1 MIALTIFLVFVLS
14 VLGIGAL
21 GAWSDIKSLTI
32 QNIYSVLILAAFPVC
47 YILMWLMGDLDIF
60 APLWSHVGAFV
71 TVLVISALLFF
82 FNVMGAADS
91 KLASVYALWIGFA
104 NLPVFL
110 FIMSLVGAVL
120 GAVAL
125 FIKKKKPF
133 KEPKEGSW
141 VAQLQGG
148 GSKVPYG
155 VAIVVGALFG
165 FYHAGYL
172 NLEVLAAAFDI

>member
-1 MIALTIFLVFVLS
+1 MIALTIFLVFALS

-32 QNIYSVLILAAFPVC
+32 QNMYSAIILGAFPLC
-47 YILMWLMGDLDIF
+47 YALMWLVGDLDIF
-60 APLWSHVGAFV
+60 VPLWSHLGAFV
-71 TVLVISALLFF
+71 VVLIISALLFF

-91 KLASVYALWIGFA
+91 KLASVYALWVGLG

-110 FIMSLVGAVL
+110 FMMSLVGAIL
-120 GAVAL
+120 GVVAL

-133 KEPKEGSW
+133 KEPKEGGW
-141 VAQLQGG
+141 VAQLQAG

-155 VAIVVGALFG
+155 VAIVVGAAFG

-172 NLEVLAAAFDI
+172 NFEDLAVAFDI

>member
-32 QNIYSVLILAAFPVC
+32 QNMYSVLILAAFPLC
-47 YILMWLMGDLDIF
+47 YALMWLMGGLDIF
-60 APLWSHVGAFV
+60 VPLWSHLGAFV
-71 TVLVISALLFF
+71 LVLIISAVMFF
-82 FNVMGAADS
+82 FGVMGAADS
-91 KLASVYALWIGFA
+91 KLASVYALWIGLG

-120 GAVAL
+120 GVVAI

-133 KEPKEGSW
+133 KGPKEGGW
-141 VAQLQGG
+141 VAQLQAG

-155 VAIVVGALFG
+155 VAIVVGAAFG
-165 FYHAGYL
+165 FYHVGYL
-172 NLEVLAAAFDI
+172 NLEALAMAFDI